1 MAEPENHTLRLLQ
14 EIRREGQ
21 NLRQDIDRL
30 GSKVDQG
37 FGDLKE
43 RIASLTQVLA
53 GEMVTR
59 RHTDAKVEERLGAL
73 ERRVSELEEHS

>member
-53 GEMVTR
+53 GEMVPR

>member
-1 MAEPENHTLRLLQ
+1 MAETENHTLRLLQ

-21 NLRQDIDRL
+21 NLRKDFDRVE
-30 GSKVDQG
+30 SKVDQG

-43 RIASLTQVLA
+43 RIPSLTQVLA

-59 RHTDAKVEERLGAL
+59 RHTDARVEERLEAL
-73 ERRVSELEEHS
+73 ERRISELEGRH